1 MNCSALYTALNFFGC
16 KLKGT
21 CSRTS
26 VQATRSMPPEM
37 NSQPDHWLHHG
48 LEHGGMIRSLLDCC
62 SSLLAETA
70 TWRAEGVT
78 SPSSFVNLLSVV
90 LLRTQSRKSNCRA
103 RSCNHTFVAGSALRN
118 DDFCRAE
125 VLKDPTES
133 SAAPQV
139 SPFDSR

>member
-21 CSRTS
+21 CSSTS

-37 NSQPDHWLHHG
+37 NSQPGHWLHHG

-78 SPSSFVNLLSVV
+78 SPSSPVKLLSV
-90 LLRTQSRKSNCRA
+90 RKSNCRA
-103 RSCNHTFVAGSALRN
+103 TSCNHTFVAGSALKSAMISVSRRSSLMRFFHLTGHDRN
-118 DDFCRAE
+118 WSFADE
-125 VLKDPTES
+125 L
-133 SAAPQV
+133 
-139 SPFDSR
+139 